1 VRLTPR
7 DTRFYDLFTAAAG
20 HVRDAADLLVQLVE
34 SPAVDRPPLAT
45 RLGMVEH
52 AGDDATHEIMHAVN
66 TSFITP
72 FDREDISTLAS
83 RLDDVIDEME
93 EAGDLTVLYRL
104 GELPAGVRQ
113 QAALLQEAARLTA
126 EAMPELRTLGNLGH
140 YWIRINE
147 IENQADDVYRS
158 MLGQLFD
165 AEGDVLTLIKTKEVI
180 DQMER
185 AADAFERLA
194 NHVQSIAAK
203 ES

>member
-7 DTRFYDLFTAAAG
+7 DTRFYDLFTTAAG

-34 SPAVDRPPLAT
+34 SPATDRPPLAT
-45 RLGMVEH
+45 RLGVVEH
-52 AGDDATHEIMHAVN
+52 AGDDTTHDIMRAVN

-83 RLDDVIDEME
+83 RIDDVIDEME

-104 GELPAGVRQ
+104 GDLPAGVRQ

-126 EAMPELRTLGNLGH
+126 EAMPELRTLANMSH

-158 MLGQLFD
+158 LLGELFD
-165 AEGDVLTLIKTKEVI
+165 RGGDVLTLIKTKEVV
-180 DQMER
+180 DQLER
-185 AADAFERLA
+185 SADAFERLA